1 LEESQESLLNEL
13 LVLNNTKDQLQVEL
27 EELIKTKT
35 KADLRQADLERMAQS
50 GGSLKVILFS
60 YTLFNVFILIL
71 FRIY

>member
-1 LEESQESLLNEL
+1 MEESQESLLNEL